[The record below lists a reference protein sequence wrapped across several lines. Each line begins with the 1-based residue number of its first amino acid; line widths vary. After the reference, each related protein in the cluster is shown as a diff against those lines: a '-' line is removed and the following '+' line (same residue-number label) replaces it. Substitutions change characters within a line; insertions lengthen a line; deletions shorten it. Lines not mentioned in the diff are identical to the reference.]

1 MDMYLPGFNGWS
13 DDDLLKRREQLPYF
27 RSMVLNGSKIT
38 DQGLALLKDCRK
50 IRELHLIGTHVSNK
64 GLDCVSELTSLDW
77 LVVEEGFV
85 TDSGI
90 RKLSS
95 LSNLKS
101 LQLVNTMVSEDGLTV
116 IEHYPELTYL
126 EAVSYHLGGSAVAT
140 IAAQPSLHSVRITS
154 GAIEDDD
161 FMEFASAR
169 SLRSLNYSFP
179 RVSRRAGEELKEKMP
194 HCLIQASGHVTE
206 EAKFALKPLLSEAFA
221 FYEEGR
227 YTWTVNVLND
237 AAQVNPYHPSL
248 NGLKAFAHFKMGSFE
263 GFRASMAAVLEEAA
277 SVGNKH
283 LTDFARYYLS
293 LDNFTELT
301 LIVARENP
309 VLYLKSLI
317 DSGYKPEKAVPKSN
331 LILNPFYGHGA
342 CFGSGQ
348 LIMPSAIQMPKKPSG
363 ATRLSEYIAEINK
376 MQADGAFN
384 DYIKQPRPE
393 LILLERM
400 RRHYENDLPWSW

>member
-13 DDDLLKRREQLPYF
+13 DEDLLKRREQLPYF
-27 RSMVLNGSKIT
+27 KSMILNGSKIT

-50 IRELHLIGTHVSNK
+50 IRELHLIGTNVTNK

-95 LSNLKS
+95 LSGLKS
-101 LQLVNTMVSEDGLTV
+101 LQLVNTMVSEEGLEV
-116 IEHYPELTYL
+116 IKHYPELSYL

-140 IAAQPSLHSVRITS
+140 IAGQPALNSVRITS
-154 GAIEDDD
+154 EAIDDD
-161 FMEFASAR
+161 EFMEFASSK
-169 SLRSLNYSFP
+169 SLRSLTYNFP
-179 RVSRRAGEELKEKMP
+179 RVSRRAAEELKEKMP
-194 HCLIQASGHVTE
+194 HCLIQALCHYADT
-206 EAKFALKPLLSEAFA
+206 AKLALKPLLMEAFA

-227 YTWTVNVLND
+227 YTWAVNVLND
-237 AAQVNPYHPSL
+237 AAQINPYHPSL

-263 GFRASMAAVLEEAA
+263 GFRAAMAAVLEEAA
-277 SVGNKH
+277 SAGNKH
-283 LTDFARYYLS
+283 LTDFARYYLN
-293 LDNFTELT
+293 LDNFTDLT
-301 LIVARENP
+301 LVVARENP
-309 VLYLKSLI
+309 VLYLRSLL
-317 DSGYKPEKAVPKSN
+317 DTGYKQKVPVQKSN
-331 LILNPFYGHGA
+331 LILNPYYVYGG
-342 CFGSGQ
+342 GQ
-348 LIMPSAIQMPKKPSG
+348 LIMPTSIQMPKTPVG
-363 ATRLSEYIAEINK
+363 LARLTEYIAEVNK
-376 MQADGAFN
+376 MQAEGAFN